1 MKLVITTVGTTG
13 DVRPFVAL
21 ARALRGAGHTVRACS
36 YDLYSNDFEAEGI
49 EFVPIGNPVTQA
61 QIRDTAE
68 RVAQVHSAM
77 KQVQILQRFHLAG
90 AREQYEDCRAATR
103 GFDLAICHTIHTL
116 GQAASMDNGLPW
128 VGVRFEPTL
137 VPTAYAPPMMM
148 PNLGQRL
155 NPLLWRALE
164 RGFARV
170 DAVLRD
176 VLAGV
181 GSRQRDLQM
190 FRTVSPHLNLVACS
204 PALAGA
210 YPDLPPHFRFNG
222 AWTLDEP
229 LYTPTKELVE
239 FLDGGDKPVVVTY
252 GSMAGSDAGSVTLTL
267 LALVSIG
274 QRAVVQKGMARAGP
288 WPAVKGVMFVGY
300 LPHGYLF
307 PRSACVVHH
316 GGAGTTHTTCAAG
329 VPSVV
334 VPHVGDQFYWATRLQ
349 RLGVAPSSLPR
360 RRLTPGRLAE
370 RIQACIASKAMSD
383 RAQEVAGQMAAED
396 GLGEARKLIE
406 SMNH

>member
-1 MKLVITTVGTTG
+1 MKLVITTVGTAG

-21 ARALRGAGHTVRACS
+21 ARALRGAGYTVRACS
-36 YDLYSNDFEAEGI
+36 YDLYRSDFEAEGI

-61 QIRDTAE
+61 QIRDTAD

-77 KQVQILQRFHLAG
+77 KQVQVLQRFHLAG
-90 AREQYEDCRAATR
+90 AQKQYEDCRAATR

-137 VPTAYAPPMMM
+137 VPTAHAPPTMM

-176 VLAGV
+176 VLAEV

-210 YPDLPPHFRFNG
+210 YPDLPPHFRFTG

-252 GSMAGSDAGSVTLTL
+252 GSMAGSDAGAVTLTL

-307 PRSACVVHH
+307 PRAACVVHH

-334 VPHVGDQFYWATRLQ
+334 VPHVGDQFYWATCLQ
-349 RLGVAPSSLPR
+349 RLGVAPSPLPR
-360 RRLTPGRLAE
+360 RKLTPGRLAE
-370 RIQACIASKAMSD
+370 RIRACIASEEMAS
-383 RAQEVAGQMAAED
+383 RAQALAGQMAVED
-396 GLGEARKLIE
+396 GLAEARKLIE
-406 SMNH
+406 SMNQ